1 MNERQ
6 EINRV
11 RLTNKHGYQTSRD
24 YHTLYDVAHLQS
36 VVCFVDYHECRDVAA
51 TLLLGDVIE
60 ISARGIG
67 YVYATSKSEFSA
79 QCEKLNVEFI
89 LPDPI

>member
-6 EINRV
+6 EITIV
-11 RLTNKHGYQTSRD
+11 RLKNKHGYKTSTD

-36 VVCFVDYHECRDVAA
+36 VVCFVDYHECRDIAA
-51 TLLLGDVIE
+51 TIVFSDVIE

-67 YVYATSKSEFSA
+67 YIYATSKSEFAA